1 MTGVQ
6 TCALPI
12 SEGLAPKISREIW
25 GIIGQIKQAGIA
37 AVIVDKNFA
46 AVSAVADRAV
56 ILVKGA
62 TAYVGSTAE
71 LRAQPELRVK
81 YLGV

>member
-1 MTGVQ
+1 M
-6 TCALPI
+6 
-12 SEGLAPKISREIW
+12 
-25 GIIGQIKQAGIA
+25 
-37 AVIVDKNFA
+37 IVDKNFA

-62 TAYVGSTAE
+62 TAYDGSTAE